1 MSDFLSGVGAGLV
14 GSNGIGSLAKTLTMA
29 PYLAAMQEQKAR
41 SQAAV
46 EALNA
51 AKLDEINRRHTAN
64 NFWAGKSGVPVE
76 ALGGYSPTEVSQ
88 LFSNAREGQMMYAA
102 GMLGGKQPTGATQP
116 TGSVQPIGAQPPGGV
131 AETKAQSEAN
141 IQRNAPVLK
150 QLMQDSGGIAHALK
164 GGSMYQRTNDGAA
177 FNTFYGTSEVSDK
190 EVRNLYRQE
199 KQAGIAKDRAQAAHY
214 RTSSGGGGTSGKPL
228 PIGAVKMQQDHLEA
242 IGAGASLAADLEAV
256 AAQIANGGLDLG
268 PMNNTINRGRNFL
281 GLSSEQ
287 SRNFASLE
295 ANLERLRNESLRLNK
310 GVQTEGD
317 AQRAWNELFR
327 NLNDNRVVLKR
338 LNEIININRR
348 AVDLRKNE
356 LDVVRANYGRGPL
369 QTRNVEGVRTA
380 VVGNVLT
387 PGSVDSGYEY
397 LGGDPAQPSSWRK
410 L

>member
-1 MSDFLSGVGAGLV
+1 MSDFSNGVGVGLA
-14 GSNGIGSLAKTLTMA
+14 GSNGIGSLAKTMSLA
-29 PYLAAMQEQKAR
+29 PYLSAMQEQKAR

-64 NFWAGKSGVPVE
+64 KFWAGIMGVPVE
-76 ALGGYSPTEVSQ
+76 ALGGYSPEEVSQ
-88 LFSNAREGQMMYAA
+88 WFSNTREGQMMSAA
-102 GMLGGKQPTGATQP
+102 GMLGGKQPTGSMQP
-116 TGSVQPIGAQPPGGV
+116 TGSVQPIGGATE
-131 AETKAQSEAN
+131 AKARSEAN

-150 QLMQDSGGIAHALK
+150 QLIQDSGAIAHALK

-214 RTSSGGGGTSGKPL
+214 RTSSGGGTSGKPL

-242 IGAGASLAADLEAV
+242 IGASASLVADLEAV
-256 AAQIANGGLDLG
+256 ERQIATDGIDLG
-268 PMNNTINRGRNFL
+268 PMNNAINTGRNFL

-317 AQRAWNELFR
+317 AQRAGNELVK
-327 NLNDNRVVLKR
+327 NLNDPQVVRKR
-338 LNEIININRR
+338 LRELININRR
-348 AVDLRKNE
+348 AIELRKNE
-356 LDVVRANYGRGPL
+356 LNVLRSNYGHAPL
-369 QTRNVEGVRTA
+369 PTEKAGGVRTS
-380 VVGNVLT
+380 VVGNVLI
-387 PGSVDSGYEY
+387 PGAVDSGYEY
-397 LGGDPAQPSSWRK
+397 LGGDPSQPSNWRK